1 MTTKTYP
8 YETGRFLE
16 TEQDIAEFLDAI
28 LETGDPATIADGI
41 GIGIAARA
49 RGMTQLARD
58 TGLSR
63 ESLYRALDRDGN
75 PESRHGHESA
85 RSVGRPLEGDGRSL
99 SLLRPRFGAKPAA
112 QRSRRRLRMRLA
124 VAGGCP

>member
-8 YETGRFLE
+8 YEIGRFLE

-41 GIGIAARA
+41 GIAARA
-49 RGMTQLARD
+49 RGMTRLARD

-75 PESRHGHESA
+75 PEFA
-85 RSVGRPLEGDGRSL
+85 TVMKVL
-99 SLLRPRFGAKPAA
+99 GALGV
-112 QRSRRRLRMRLA
+112 RLRA
-124 VAGGCP
+124 TAAA